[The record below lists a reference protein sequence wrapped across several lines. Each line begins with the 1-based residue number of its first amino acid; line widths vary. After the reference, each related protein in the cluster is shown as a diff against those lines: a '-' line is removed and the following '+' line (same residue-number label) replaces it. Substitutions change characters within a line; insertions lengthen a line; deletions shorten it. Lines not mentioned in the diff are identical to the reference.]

1 LKIFEELKT
10 FNFDWILLTIFL
22 AITGLGLIALASASF
37 AVGVNEFADAYYYL
51 KNQMIALV
59 IAFIL
64 FPIIA
69 STPIKNYEKFS
80 LILLIFGIILLVLV
94 FVPGLGQTR
103 NGSTRWIDLG
113 IITVQPSEVAK
124 LFIGIY
130 FCSYAYRHQEKLRTT
145 FTGLLRPLGIL
156 IIAGGLL
163 LKEPDFGSFL
173 VLSNI
178 LLAVLYVGGARYLHM
193 SLLFIGLLSLSYFLA
208 FSEGY
213 RIDRITSFLDPWSDP
228 FDTGFQLT
236 QSLMAVGSGGL
247 FGLGLGNS
255 VQKLYYLP
263 EAHTDFVFA
272 VFAEEFGF
280 IGTLLLLLLF
290 FSLIARILFLSSKA
304 IKQGQYFHGLLS
316 FFLGI
321 YLASSILL
329 NISVTI
335 GLVPTKGLTLPFFS
349 YGRSSYIVSVLII
362 FVVFR
367 IFHEVERHVF
377 IQRTQK
383 EYRQTLMGKV

>member
-59 IAFIL
+59 IALIL
-64 FPIIA
+64 FPIVA
-69 STPIKNYEKFS
+69 LTPIKNYEKSS
-80 LILLIFGIILLVLV
+80 LILLIVGIILLVLV

-173 VLSNI
+173 VLSSI

-362 FVVFR
+362 
-367 IFHEVERHVF
+367 
-377 IQRTQK
+377 
-383 EYRQTLMGKV
+383 L

>member
-1 LKIFEELKT
+1 MKIFEELKT

-37 AVGVNEFADAYYYL
+37 AVGVNEYADAYYYL

-59 IAFIL
+59 IALIL

-69 STPIKNYEKFS
+69 LTPIKNYEKSS
-80 LILLIFGIILLVLV
+80 LILLIVGIILLVLV

-173 VLSNI
+173 VLSSI

-213 RIDRITSFLDPWSDP
+213 RIDRIKSFLDPWSDP